1 MSWFSHVANSQAFQ
15 KQAQPAP
22 PRMDAMFQHI
32 RTVVGSFLLELGIC
46 HAFLEKLSATL
57 ILNNRDGMK
66 CTFESEPRGR
76 KQYLAFLS
84 QQSHLRWHWFK
95 GVRMGLRGWIRYFIS
110 YKSPFSLLNN
120 WMLVLKARVKAGWWK
135 GVPETVGW
143 ELTEDQIKCAA
154 SVHLVRTS
162 GCPFIW
168 TEHLT
173 LICIFIQ
180 GHFWQ
185 GSMWGD
191 ERKWNSFRGN
201 PLFFPSRWGHRSWT
215 CGFYWVRVL
224 ANRVMDQEA
233 SLGSALHV
241 ITGRKRKGWE
251 SCIKAVLRKHSAV
264 LQI

>member
-66 CTFESEPRGR
+66 CTFESEPWGR

-154 SVHLVRTS
+154 SVHLARTS

-168 TEHLT
+168 TKHLT

-191 ERKWNSFRGN
+191 ERRWNSFRGN

-224 ANRVMDQEA
+224 AK
-233 SLGSALHV
+233 SPTGSW
-241 ITGRKRKGWE
+241 TKRP
-251 SCIKAVLRKHSAV
+251 L
-264 LQI
+264 